1 MTTHDDGAFAAL
13 AWLRERDPAA
23 TSNDRW
29 YVEIA
34 LDVIAAST
42 AAYDFD
48 ETTATRF
55 HLDIYREEWGVWF
68 CHRGRSSRI
77 VCSDAI
83 RVHGADHYNLL
94 AIMPRLRDI
103 GGLIRRLESAHGDPL
118 RPRARRGVHEP
129 SCARA
134 GDPAWVRAL

>member
-1 MTTHDDGAFAAL
+1 VTTHDDGAFAAL

-23 TSNDRW
+23 TSNGRW
-29 YVEIA
+29 YAEIS
-34 LDVIAAST
+34 LDVIAST
-42 AAYDFD
+42 AAYEFD

-83 RVHGADHYNLL
+83 RVLGADHYNLL

-103 GGLIRRLESAHGDPL
+103 GGLIQRLESAHGIHF
-118 RPRARRGVHEP
+118 AREHAALCTNLPAQEP
-129 SCARA
+129 AIR
-134 GDPAWVRAL
+134 AWVRSL